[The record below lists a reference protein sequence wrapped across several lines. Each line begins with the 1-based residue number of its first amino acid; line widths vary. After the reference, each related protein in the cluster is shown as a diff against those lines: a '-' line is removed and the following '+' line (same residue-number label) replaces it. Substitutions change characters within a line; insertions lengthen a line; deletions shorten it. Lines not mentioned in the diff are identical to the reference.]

1 MTKEEYIKI
10 MMIQDRI
17 IALQQECEEV
27 CMQSDTPD
35 YRALYFKLFAQLE
48 LLRKLLADAVAES
61 V

>member
-17 IALQQECEEV
+17 IALQQEEV